1 MQDLGYET
9 HNSILNLGSLVIFGT
24 FYCLK
29 VFLYFLGRTI
39 EFISCKKIKIRYL
52 DVWKHSLFY
61 GEILSIIL
69 EAYMEW
75 LISGYMN
82 NIAPLDDKDGEVLGD
97 FIGIACT
104 VIALVVIP
112 GILYFIWK

>member
-24 FYCLK
+24 LYCVK
-29 VFLYFLGRTI
+29 VFFYFIGRVI
-39 EFISCKKIKIRYL
+39 ELISFNKIKIKYL
-52 DVWKHSLFY
+52 DVWKNSLFY

-75 LISGYMN
+75 LIAGYMN
-82 NIAPLDDKDGEVLGD
+82 NKN
-97 FIGIACT
+97 
-104 VIALVVIP
+104 
-112 GILYFIWK
+112 